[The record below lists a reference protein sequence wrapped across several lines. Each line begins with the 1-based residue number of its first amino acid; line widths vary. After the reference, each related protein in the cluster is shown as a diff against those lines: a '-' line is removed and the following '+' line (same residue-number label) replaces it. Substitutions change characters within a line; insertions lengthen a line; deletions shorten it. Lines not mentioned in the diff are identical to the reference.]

1 MQRYGRAKLG
11 SGLKTIGEKAFFHNH
26 GIESLE
32 IPMAT
37 EMIDYAAFAECL
49 GLKRVAL
56 GLSAAKLIDNPFLG
70 CAALQLFEVDANNEK
85 YAVENGVLTT
95 RITQRSTFIQTE
107 RTTRTLR

>member
-1 MQRYGRAKLG
+1 MAGLKLG

-70 CAALQLFEVDANNEK
+70 CAAPPIV
-85 YAVENGVLTT
+85 
-95 RITQRSTFIQTE
+95 RS
-107 RTTRTLR
+107 